1 METFSGVLCRM
12 SLKRNMC
19 ENIKNVEIV
28 KKS

>member
-1 METFSGVLCRM
+1 METFSGVLCRT